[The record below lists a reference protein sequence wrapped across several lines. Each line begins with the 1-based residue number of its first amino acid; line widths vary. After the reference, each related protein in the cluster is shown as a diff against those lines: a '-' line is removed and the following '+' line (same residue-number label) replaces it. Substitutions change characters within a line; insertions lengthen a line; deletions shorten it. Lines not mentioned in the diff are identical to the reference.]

1 MARRLLRMGAIEK
14 GTHMPQASILIVDDE
29 ENIRD
34 ALRRE
39 LETWDYELHF
49 AGCSQTAFD
58 VLANER
64 IDIVISDNVM
74 PGGMV
79 GVQFLRV
86 VRHLHPRV
94 IRIMLT
100 GQGNIQTAMDAI
112 NKGEVFRFLEKP
124 WEEAQLKMVLVA
136 ACQRLEQEA
145 SAS

>member
-1 MARRLLRMGAIEK
+1 
-14 GTHMPQASILIVDDE
+14 MPQASILIVDDD

-49 AGCSQTAFD
+49 AESSNAAFSI
-58 VLANER
+58 LANKR

-86 VRHLHPRV
+86 VRHLHPHV

-100 GQGNIQTAMDAI
+100 GQGSLQTTMDAI

-124 WEEAQLKMVLVA
+124 WDETQLKMVLVA
-136 ACQRLEQEA
+136 ACKRIQQA
-145 SAS
+145 VPAP

>member
-1 MARRLLRMGAIEK
+1 
-14 GTHMPQASILIVDDE
+14 MPQARILIVDDE

-49 AGCSQTAFD
+49 ADCSQAAFEI
-58 VLANER
+58 LANQR
-64 IDIVISDNVM
+64 IDIVISDNAM

-86 VRHLHPRV
+86 VRHLHPHV
-94 IRIMLT
+94 VRIMLT
-100 GQGNIQTAMDAI
+100 GQGSVQTAVDAI

-124 WEEAQLKMVLVA
+124 WEEAQLQAILVA
-136 ACQRLEQEA
+136 ACQRLKQDVPVR
-145 SAS
+145 

>member
-1 MARRLLRMGAIEK
+1 
-14 GTHMPQASILIVDDE
+14 MPQPSILIVDDE
-29 ENIRD
+29 EIVRY

-39 LETWDYELHF
+39 LETSDYQLHF
-49 AGCSQTAFD
+49 AECSQKAFEI
-58 VLANER
+58 LASER

-86 VRHLHPRV
+86 VRHLHPEV

-100 GQGNIQTAMDAI
+100 AQSSLQTAIDAI

-124 WEEAQLKMVLVA
+124 WEEPHLKMVLA
-136 ACQRLEQEA
+136 AARQRLELRA
-145 SAS
+145 GTV